1 MVVAEGYLPTE
12 RASCQKGVSMTDHP
26 SDVRAVHIKSDRLSP
41 EESASPR
48 RSTTWRWNVG
58 LVIFLMMIIPSSI
71 MVVLYYRE
79 VMATY
84 YVSRN
89 PLPKSA
95 RDMSVEISQI
105 MVGDIRDVMLLGKS
119 LSPPAV
125 LGSPD
130 GIHKDLGKYVV
141 SGQLEHFAGWGV
153 YDPAGHRI
161 GSYDF
166 RSLAPYGKET
176 GALLDRFR
184 KSGGPALFSAPIYNL
199 RNRIAILLL
208 AVPILKPDQN
218 SDDPPMGYLV
228 GIENFSGTIHP
239 FLFRPKKQ
247 GAPGLSYIASSG
259 GHILAS
265 SNDLLVGQNMKEIGL
280 NGVLRHFRAGES
292 GGFKAFVKGDRYLF
306 GSALMSD
313 LQGLSSHSWF
323 VVLQAPEDVVMAK
336 ARRMRFIMDLVAFVI
351 APILFAVDCFFLF
364 RSLRSSS

>member
-1 MVVAEGYLPTE
+1 MTDPLSEVRASHVNSDRLVAEG
-12 RASCQKGVSMTDHP
+12 SV
-26 SDVRAVHIKSDRLSP
+26 
-41 EESASPR
+41 SPR
-48 RSTTWRWNVG
+48 KPSLWRWNVG
-58 LVIFLMMIIPSSI
+58 LVIFLMMIIPSSV
-71 MVVLYYRE
+71 MVILYYRE

-95 RDMSVEISQI
+95 RDMAIGISRI
-105 MVGDIRDVMLLGKS
+105 VVGDIRDAMLLGKS
-119 LSPPAV
+119 LSSPSV
-125 LGSPD
+125 LGSAD
-130 GIHKDLGKYVV
+130 GIRNELGKYVA
-141 SGQLEHFAGWGV
+141 SGGLEHFAGWGV
-153 YDPAGHRI
+153 YDLEGRRI

-166 RSLAPYGKET
+166 RSLAPYEQET
-176 GALLDRFR
+176 RNLLGRFQR
-184 KSGGPALFSAPIYNL
+184 YGGPALFSAPIYNL
-199 RNRIAILLL
+199 KNHMAILLL
-208 AVPILKPDQN
+208 AVPILKKNQN

-239 FLFRPKKQ
+239 FLFRPKEQ

-265 SNDLLVGQNMKEIGL
+265 SNPILIGQKMGSIGL
-280 NGVLRHFRAGES
+280 DGVLHRFLAGKS
-292 GGFKAFVKGDRYLF
+292 GGFKSSVKGDRYLV

-313 LQGLSSHSWF
+313 LQGLSSHAWF

-336 ARRMRFIMDLVAFVI
+336 ARRMRLVMDLVAFVV

>member
-1 MVVAEGYLPTE
+1 MTDPSLEV
-12 RASCQKGVSMTDHP
+12 RASHVNSERTIPGNSV
-26 SDVRAVHIKSDRLSP
+26 
-41 EESASPR
+41 SPR
-48 RSTTWRWNVG
+48 KSPIWRWNVG

-95 RDMSVEISQI
+95 RDMAIEVSRI
-105 MVGDIRDVMLLGKS
+105 MVNDIRNAMLLGKA
-119 LSPPAV
+119 LSSPDV
-125 LGSPD
+125 LGSPS
-130 GIHKDLGKYVV
+130 GIRNELAKYVV
-141 SGQLEHFAGWGV
+141 SGGLEHFAGWAVFDLKGR
-153 YDPAGHRI
+153 RI

-166 RSLAPYGKET
+166 RSLAPYVHET
-176 GALLDRFR
+176 RSLLGRIR
-184 KSGGPALFSAPIYNL
+184 EHGGPALFSAPIYNL
-199 RNRIAILLL
+199 KNRMAILLL
-208 AVPILKPDQN
+208 AVPILKKNQN

-228 GIENFSGTIHP
+228 GIENVSGTIHP

-247 GAPGLSYIASSG
+247 GAPGLSYVASSG

-265 SNDLLVGQNMKEIGL
+265 SNALLIGQEMGAIGL
-280 NGVLRHFRAGES
+280 GGVLQHFQEGQS
-292 GGFKAFVKGDRYLF
+292 GGFKSSVRGDRYLF

-336 ARRMRFIMDLVAFVI
+336 ARRMRLVMDLVAFVV